1 MYPSDAYRRMP
12 AGLKK
17 FGLDI
22 CAKRW
27 RDEYGFAVE
36 VVYTD
41 EGRLSMVKATH
52 MNATLDTDSEP
63 CYL

>member
-1 MYPSDAYRRMP
+1 MP